1 MFKSLLLLLIATAA
15 NAIPIRYDNPST
27 GGISEVT
34 ADGRYWVRTGTAATG
49 NYSLSGG
56 SWSFVLGGS
65 TFSVSCNGDRCF
77 RVSGSGEITGNMI
90 VGSTLTVQGNAFSV
104 GGSSFVV
111 SGGKVGILTASP
123 QYPLDVNGDSRV
135 AGQSMVVGSNTVLGD
150 SSLKKVSATQV
161 DVSGGILGSGVLQ
174 VTGDSTLQGAVGVGI
189 TTGAASALHVAGT
202 LKLSGQYCNSNGG
215 NCIHLNS
222 GNEFFPVTNGGV
234 TLGTSGNNWGHA
246 YFNQATLSGPLN
258 NGLAT
263 PMSYNSSAGHS
274 FDSGYSQFGSGP
286 TRSTFTAAG
295 LLQLVS
301 KSTITTGNG
310 TLSFSTAAS
319 AGLTTQ
325 TPIFITADGRVGIGG
340 NRFNVAPSGSPTAP
354 DGNVLMMFG
363 KGTDDGAMEAMLFT
377 GQGSGGPAGA
387 GSYTTSEKIILHN
400 FPGNKAAIFTPTTG
414 SIGFT
419 ATGNVTSHIPF
430 FTLAGAGTPSER
442 MRVHSDGNVG
452 ISTNAPTSTLHVAGS
467 ASFGSIGQSSFT
479 AQGFWEPFSRTKAQI
494 DALTPTKVGQIIYAS
509 DTTLPGLCISTGTAV
524 AQWRKM
530 EGPAGL
536 GCGTN
541 N

>member
-1 MFKSLLLLLIATAA
+1 
-15 NAIPIRYDNPST
+15 
-27 GGISEVT
+27 
-34 ADGRYWVRTGTAATG
+34 
-49 NYSLSGG
+49 
-56 SWSFVLGGS
+56 
-65 TFSVSCNGDRCF
+65 
-77 RVSGSGEITGNMI
+77 
-90 VGSTLTVQGNAFSV
+90 
-104 GGSSFVV
+104 
-111 SGGKVGILTASP
+111 
-123 QYPLDVNGDSRV
+123 
-135 AGQSMVVGSNTVLGD
+135 MVVGG
-150 SSLKKVSATQV
+150 K
-161 DVSGGILGSGVLQ
+161 
-174 VTGDSTLQGAVGVGI
+174 VGVGI
-189 TTGAASALHVAGT
+189 TNPATAIHVSSGAIISDGTTPGLGIGRGVASGYHIDSLGTGDMRFLSNGAGTPKVFEVGRTGVDLYIAVSGGASQYSPQSVAGDTVFRTGSKAIIFDTAGGGGSQMYLKNDLGGVGISTNAPTSTLHVAG
-202 LKLSGQYCNSNGG
+202 
-215 NCIHLNS
+215 
-222 GNEFFPVTNGGV
+222 
-234 TLGTSGNNWGHA
+234 
-246 YFNQATLSGPLN
+246 
-258 NGLAT
+258 
-263 PMSYNSSAGHS
+263 SAA
-274 FDSGYSQFGSGP
+274 FGSEA
-286 TRSTFTAAG
+286 TQSTFTAAG

-363 KGTDDGAMEAMLFT
+363 KGTDDGAMEAILFT
-377 GQGSGGPAGA
+377 GQGSGGPAGSGA
-387 GSYTTSEKIILHN
+387 FTTSEKIIFHN
-400 FPGNKAAIFTPTTG
+400 YPGSKSAIFTPSG
-414 SIGFT
+414 SSIGLVGSG
-419 ATGNVTSHIPF
+419 AAASYVGF
-430 FTLAGAGTPSER
+430 FTNNTSANPAER